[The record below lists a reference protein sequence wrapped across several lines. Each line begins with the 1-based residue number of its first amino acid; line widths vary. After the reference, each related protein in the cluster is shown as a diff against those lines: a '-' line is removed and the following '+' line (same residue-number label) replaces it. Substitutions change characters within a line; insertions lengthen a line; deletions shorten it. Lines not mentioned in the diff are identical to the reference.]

1 MMNSIRI
8 HFRNLQDATSETQ
21 VPYSHIHG
29 FLGIEIGGR
38 LVPYLGYEGKDDV
51 CFNDWIENLITL
63 RNIVDGEI
71 DDQYVF
77 DEYEEGQPAFQF
89 DIEDGEAGKV
99 IRLSIV
105 ETDIGEG
112 FDDPDWQ
119 GIAFSYDDFLLALA
133 NFRHHFMEWIGQRA
147 SESYSIWLD
156 IWE

>member
-1 MMNSIRI
+1 MDNSIKI
-8 HFRNLQDATSETQ
+8 HFRNLEDTTSEDQ

-29 FLGIEIGGR
+29 FLGIEIQGE
-38 LVPYLGYEGKDDV
+38 LVPYLGYESDEDV

-63 RNIVDGEI
+63 RNIVDRKL

-89 DIEDGEAGKV
+89 DIEEDGKV
-99 IRLSIV
+99 ISLSIV
-105 ETDIGEG
+105 ETSLGEG

-119 GIAFSYDDFLLALA
+119 EIKFSYDAFLIALA
-133 NFRHHFMEWIGQRA
+133 NFRAHFMEWIGQRA
-147 SESYSIWLD
+147 PVSYPIWLD